1 MEPVQP
7 AKMNIYQSDPY
18 RKDLSWLQF
27 DDEGSTEA
35 ARKGPTVL
43 HICFCNLSIN
53 SKEQLGA
60 SMTKVFH
67 AWLYGIFIKI
77 QSNLRIKELHRKNP
91 GSNFL
96 GGTFSNSDNV
106 RAPIK
111 FRRESQSEHLKRWF
125 FLKNKPI
132 HFHIYSTS
140 VIRLAK

>member
-7 AKMNIYQSDPY
+7 AKINIYQSDPY

-27 DDEGSTEA
+27 DDEGSTEV

-53 SKEQLGA
+53 SKEQPGA

-67 AWLYGIFIKI
+67 AWRYGIFIKI
-77 QSNLRIKELHRKNP
+77 QSNLRIKKLNRTNQ

-106 RAPIK
+106 EP
-111 FRRESQSEHLKRWF
+111 QSNLEEKVNSSILKDDF
-125 FLKNKPI
+125 PQEQTYPFS
-132 HFHIYSTS
+132 HIWHQCY
-140 VIRLAK
+140 